1 VVERPIPFFR
11 GSELARLLVLAMV
24 TAVGWVFYWNYT
36 QKRPELVEP
45 PLTATEKPEPIIADR
60 SEEFETVTDRTP
72 ISFRDNA
79 AYSLLL
85 GRARE
90 KTPEELAAVSRRDIV
105 LAHLWQNPQLYRGVP
120 IHLLGTALRVLRYES
135 KLSKTG
141 WLYEAWIIAPDSTR
155 VPYVCLFEKAPEGLP
170 IGGTI
175 SERVVFNGYFLK
187 LMRYQAA
194 DVPRGTPV
202 LIGRIGWEPTADG
215 TSLSLKWSLWVIAG
229 MFFISLGRW
238 IFQLHRL
245 FTAPKLTPRLPPN
258 EEIDPSALHA
268 WAQSLAGEDNAP
280 DRDHWDLEDPIYDR

>member
-1 VVERPIPFFR
+1 VERPSPFFR
-11 GSELARLLVLAMV
+11 GSELTRLLVLAMV
-24 TAVGWVFYWNYT
+24 TAGGWVFYWNYT

-45 PLTATEKPEPIIADR
+45 PLTATEKPEPIIADH
-60 SEEFETVTDRTP
+60 SQEFETVTDRTP

-90 KTPEELAAVSRRDIV
+90 RTPEELAAVSRRDIV
-105 LAHLWQNPQLYRGVP
+105 LAHLWKNPQLYRGVP

-141 WLYEAWIIAPDSTR
+141 WLYEAWIVAPDSTR
-155 VPYVCLFEKAPEGLP
+155 VPYVCVFEKAPEGLP
-170 IGGTI
+170 IGGSI

-187 LMRYQAA
+187 LMKYQAA

-202 LIGRIGWEPTADG
+202 LVGRIGWEPSDANT
-215 TSLSLKWSLWVIAG
+215 SLKWSLWVIGG

-238 IFQLHRL
+238 IFQLHKL
-245 FTAPKLTPRLPPN
+245 FTAPKLSPRLPPN
-258 EEIDPSALHA
+258 EEIDPSTLDA
-268 WAQSLAGEDNAP
+268 WAKSLAHDHDDDADPDPWDAP
-280 DRDHWDLEDPIYDR
+280 DEIHDR